1 MLEKAADYFIAR
13 KRRKIGAVL
22 QCLNKIVDLIFRIL
36 GNLFLSSF
44 FAAKC
49 HRNHLCMMLGF
60 VKDYIPNYCC
70 LLLQ

>member
-49 HRNHLCMMLGF
+49 HRNHLCMMFGF